1 MVFVVPA
8 FLCLELLLF
17 IPSRVFSHPFSAFIF
32 SECTISVLSLFVH
45 NRLCI
50 CLIHPLKLSL
60 QMFWHIG
67 GSQSNDIHWIHLDFP
82 SGYHLHLM
90 PPEPVTKIL
99 LVNLSVHDPVPCSIQ
114 FYHIFI
120 SFLLLQFSRSS
131 HSSGM
136 VFQSSVL
143 ILSPTNLFKIF
154 LRCIKFIN
162 GCTKQGPCLRNSIVT
177 SPQSNSFLSR
187 STLLFPFS
195 PHLIP
200 ISSSFNNY
208 HSVSL
213 EHFTE
218 AQRKTSKVLHL
229 SKVYQR
235 KGWVN
240 LWSFIFIAFTHFPF
254 TLNLL
259 FENCFAKSFMKSTFF
274 FFFFPPKK
282 FSFTEVYM
290 ESSFCICLAANC
302 FFHFLLFVFASLV
315 QWGPKHIHPQVTSPQ
330 ADPTNKSSCYT
341 NKKRHLP
348 YWNTGFSTKQDAC
361 ISSCLLHLL
370 FCLAQKKWE
379 EVGIKGWRSRK
390 SFYPPQCARLK

>member
-1 MVFVVPA
+1 
-8 FLCLELLLF
+8 
-17 IPSRVFSHPFSAFIF
+17 
-32 SECTISVLSLFVH
+32 
-45 NRLCI
+45 
-50 CLIHPLKLSL
+50 
-60 QMFWHIG
+60 
-67 GSQSNDIHWIHLDFP
+67 
-82 SGYHLHLM
+82 
-90 PPEPVTKIL
+90 
-99 LVNLSVHDPVPCSIQ
+99 
-114 FYHIFI
+114 
-120 SFLLLQFSRSS
+120 
-131 HSSGM
+131 M

-274 FFFFPPKK
+274 FFFFSPKK
-282 FSFTEVYM
+282 VFIYRSVHGVLILHLFGSQLFFSFP
-290 ESSFCICLAANC
+290 FIC
-302 FFHFLLFVFASLV
+302 
-315 QWGPKHIHPQVTSPQ
+315 
-330 ADPTNKSSCYT
+330 
-341 NKKRHLP
+341 
-348 YWNTGFSTKQDAC
+348 
-361 ISSCLLHLL
+361 
-370 FCLAQKKWE
+370 FCLTGSVRSKTHSSASHKSPSRPYQQIIMLHKQEKALALLEHRLFYQTRCLHQLLLATSSLLPSSEEMGGGRNKRLEKQKVILPSK
-379 EVGIKGWRSRK
+379 V
-390 SFYPPQCARLK
+390 C

>member
-1 MVFVVPA
+1 
-8 FLCLELLLF
+8 
-17 IPSRVFSHPFSAFIF
+17 
-32 SECTISVLSLFVH
+32 
-45 NRLCI
+45 
-50 CLIHPLKLSL
+50 
-60 QMFWHIG
+60 
-67 GSQSNDIHWIHLDFP
+67 
-82 SGYHLHLM
+82 M

-240 LWSFIFIAFTHFPF
+240 L
-254 TLNLL
+254 
-259 FENCFAKSFMKSTFF
+259 
-274 FFFFPPKK
+274 
-282 FSFTEVYM
+282 
-290 ESSFCICLAANC
+290 
-302 FFHFLLFVFASLV
+302 
-315 QWGPKHIHPQVTSPQ
+315 
-330 ADPTNKSSCYT
+330 
-341 NKKRHLP
+341 
-348 YWNTGFSTKQDAC
+348 
-361 ISSCLLHLL
+361 
-370 FCLAQKKWE
+370 
-379 EVGIKGWRSRK
+379 
-390 SFYPPQCARLK
+390 